1 MKVTNLTG
9 GGDAYTSNAYLVQG
23 DWNSLADINTLVD
36 VGRTPLLLDALAQA
50 RTGVGK
56 RPVEQVVLT
65 HSHFDHV
72 GMLDAI
78 RERFSPV
85 VYAFREFEGV
95 DEVVED
101 GQRLRFGDREF
112 EVVHVTAHSQDSI
125 CLVCAE
131 DGVVF
136 AGDTPLIVTYE
147 QSSYDA
153 SFLAALERIRSRGIR
168 TIYHGHGPPRTTGAS
183 EAIGSSIE
191 LLRTRASAAGP
202 ASPSQADA
210 VSEGHD
216 GGEAAAPVG
225 CGLPAKH
232 PEEEIHNVQ

>member
-9 GGDAYTSNAYLVQG
+9 GCEAYTSNAFLVQG

-36 VGRTPLLLDALAQA
+36 VGRTPLLFDALAQA

-72 GMLDAI
+72 GMLAEI

-85 VYAFREFEGV
+85 VHAFRAFEGV
-95 DEVVED
+95 DEVLED
-101 GQRLRFGDREF
+101 GQCLRLGDREF

-147 QSSYDA
+147 QSNYDA
-153 SFLAALERIRSRGIR
+153 SFLDALERIRSRGIR
-168 TIYHGHGPPRTTGAS
+168 TIYPGHGPARTSGAS

-191 LLRTRASAAGP
+191 LLRARALATAP
-202 ASPSQADA
+202 A
-210 VSEGHD
+210 VGTSEGND
-216 GGEAAAPVG
+216 GGEAATPIG
-225 CGLPAKH
+225 RGLPVKH